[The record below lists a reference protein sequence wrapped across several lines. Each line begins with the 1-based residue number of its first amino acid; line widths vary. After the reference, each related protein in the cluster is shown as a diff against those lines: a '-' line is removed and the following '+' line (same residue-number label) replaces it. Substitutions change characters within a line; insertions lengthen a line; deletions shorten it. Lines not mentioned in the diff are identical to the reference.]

1 MSKPTLV
8 ILAAG
13 MASRYGSMKQTE
25 GFGPSGETIMD
36 YSIYD
41 ALNAGFGKIIFII
54 RKDFATAFE
63 ENFNKKL
70 DGKIKVEYVYQ
81 NIEAQLEGYK
91 ANAERV
97 KPWGTGHALL
107 CAIEN
112 INEPFAIINADD
124 FYGKDAFIMANNFLQ
139 NNCTEN
145 KYAIIGYE
153 LINTL
158 SENGTVSR
166 GVCIVDK
173 NGDLA
178 SVTERTKVYS
188 KDGQLVNEDENG
200 IIPIDNKARAS
211 MNFWCFDTSVMKIC
225 KKLFA
230 IFLQTNGQELKSEFF
245 LTNIGDYVIKQ
256 NIASI
261 AVILT
266 SAHWFGVTYK
276 EDAPIVKNRVQQLIK
291 DNIYPNNLWKK

>member
-54 RKDFATAFE
+54 RKDFSTAFE
-63 ENFNKKL
+63 ANFNKKL
-70 DGKIKVEYVYQ
+70 DGKINVEYVYQ
-81 NIEAQLEGYK
+81 ELNTALEGYT
-91 ANAERV
+91 ANIERV

-124 FYGKDAFIMANNFLQ
+124 FYGKDAFVMAANFLQ
-139 NNCTEN
+139 NKCTQS

-153 LINTL
+153 LANTL
-158 SENGTVSR
+158 SDNGTVSR
-166 GVCIVDK
+166 GVCVVDE

-178 SVTERTKVYS
+178 SVTERTKVYR

-200 IIPIDNKARAS
+200 IIEIDNTARAS
-211 MNFWCFDTSVMKIC
+211 MNFWCFDKSVLEIC
-225 KKLFA
+225 RKLFTE
-230 IFLQTNGQELKSEFF
+230 FLKTNGQELKSEFF

-256 NIASI
+256 HIASI
-261 AVILT
+261 AVIPT

-276 EDAPIVKNRVQQLIK
+276 EDAPVVKSKVEELVK
-291 DNIYPNNLWKK
+291 AHTYPISLW

>member
-41 ALNAGFGKIIFII
+41 ALQAGFGKIIFII
-54 RKDFATAFE
+54 RKDFAAAFE

-70 DGKIKVEYVYQ
+70 EGKIKVAYVYQ
-81 NIEAQLEGYK
+81 ELNTALDGYI
-91 ANAERV
+91 ANTERV

-112 INEPFAIINADD
+112 IQKPFAIINADD
-124 FYGKDAFIMANNFLQ
+124 FYGKDAFVMASNFLQ
-139 NNCTEN
+139 NNCTAS

-153 LINTL
+153 LANTL
-158 SENGTVSR
+158 SDNGTVSR
-166 GVCIVDK
+166 GVCVVQE

-178 SVTERTKVYS
+178 SVTERTKVYK
-188 KDGQLVNEDENG
+188 KDGQLVNEDEQG
-200 IIPIDNKARAS
+200 IIPIDNEARAS
-211 MNFWCFDTSVMKIC
+211 MNFWCFDKSVLEIC
-225 KKLFA
+225 KKLFSE
-230 IFLQTNGQELKSEFF
+230 FLQKQGQELKSEFF

-256 NIASI
+256 HIASI
-261 AVILT
+261 AVIPT

-276 EDAPIVKNRVQQLIK
+276 EDAPIVKSKVNALITSK
-291 DNIYPNNLWKK
+291 TYPTSLW